1 MKFSIVT
8 ISYNQVKYLKQ
19 CIESVLSQQ
28 NVDIEYIIVDP
39 GSTDGSREIIN
50 SYQNIIKIFKKD
62 IGPADGLNNGFKI
75 ASGDY
80 FGFINSDDFLLPNS
94 IKKLENEIIK
104 SKASFITGK
113 GIEIFDNKSIT
124 ISPTKLTL
132 EKMLFRSSIIFQP
145 STFFSR
151 ELYNQINGFNPNNH
165 SCWDYELFTDF
176 LTMGA
181 EHHLIKET
189 IAAFRIYPDSITGSG
204 RLNEQIQIDM
214 NRVFKKYKN
223 RDYNYSD
230 KSIRIYQRILNKLF

>member
-8 ISYNQVKYLKQ
+8 ISYNQAKYLKQ

-28 NVDIEYIIVDP
+28 NVDIEYIVVDP

-62 IGPADGLNNGFKI
+62 NGPADGLNNGFKI

-94 IKKLENEIIK
+94 IKKLEDEIIK

-165 SCWDYELFTDF
+165 CCWDYELLID
-176 LTMGA
+176 LLSVGA
-181 EHHLIKET
+181 NHHIFNDT
-189 IAAFRIYPDSITGSG
+189 IAAFRVYPESITGSG
-204 RLNEQIQIDM
+204 RYDKLCEIEM
-214 NRVFKKYKN
+214 NRIFKTYKM
-223 RDYNYSD
+223 REFNYFD
-230 KSIRIYQRILNKLF
+230 RVINIYQRILNKLN

>member
-80 FGFINSDDFLLPNS
+80 FGFINSDDFL
-94 IKKLENEIIK
+94 IHF
-104 SKASFITGK
+104 SK
-113 GIEIFDNKSIT
+113 FDIV
-124 ISPTKLTL
+124 
-132 EKMLFRSSIIFQP
+132 LF
-145 STFFSR
+145 
-151 ELYNQINGFNPNNH
+151 
-165 SCWDYELFTDF
+165 
-176 LTMGA
+176 
-181 EHHLIKET
+181 
-189 IAAFRIYPDSITGSG
+189 
-204 RLNEQIQIDM
+204 
-214 NRVFKKYKN
+214 FKKA
-223 RDYNYSD
+223 
-230 KSIRIYQRILNKLF
+230 